1 MSKQPKFTAA
11 QFTPTKYSTA
21 EDKAKFAN
29 HFVRFVEQDFK
40 PTLFPN
46 WFYTRLSCCF
56 SHIAHFSREGF
67 YGTWFA
73 GDCQRRDFLRRAL
86 RHRAFGDPE
95 FTYCDVERELKRWIA
110 VSGKLAQLD
119 VKIAASVELSER
131 AELARLQAKYAA
143 PKKPTEIDDGM
154 GGRYRPGVILEA

>member
-1 MSKQPKFTAA
+1 MKQTQFTAS

-46 WFYTRLSCCF
+46 WFYSRLSNCF
-56 SHIAHFSREGF
+56 GHIAHYSREGF

-73 GDCQRRDFLRRAL
+73 GDCRQRDFLRRAL
-86 RHRAFGDPE
+86 KHPSYGSPE
-95 FTYCDVERELKRWIA
+95 FTYSDVERELRRWIA

-119 VKIAASVELSER
+119 AKIAASVELSER
-131 AELARLQAKYAA
+131 AELARLKAKYEPQREAA
-143 PKKPTEIDDGM
+143 
-154 GGRYRPGVILEA
+154 